1 MNSRRSLVLALLP
14 ALLMTPLAAR
24 AQPATTTTA
33 PATTVPA
40 TSAPAAGP
48 QLPRITRILVGSA
61 TDLGVDAESRPAHL
75 GRWLTLDVAGLDQ
88 LVEKARA
95 AKKPLQLYL
104 NGMPLTDVAPVYL
117 YTNGKPSRVRFA
129 LVRTENA
136 KLTWS
141 ALLGRPRAQNR
152 MVEASVG
159 LTGCADG
166 CADITD
172 GFKIP
177 LAVIR
182 PVLMG
187 GYLALLAAGL
197 WVLIR
202 LARTTPILRN
212 HGPGSPWSLDR
223 LQMAWWTL
231 LVVSA
236 FVFIWMISG
245 DYGSLSNS
253 VLALIGISA
262 GTGLIGAVMDDGK
275 QAQVQ
280 QRKALE
286 DEEAGLQAGN
296 AQPGSDAAAPA
307 AAPRRP
313 SEIEAQLAKLPKLK
327 QTKSLWI
334 DILSDENGVSFHR
347 LQVMI
352 WTLVLTVIFV
362 VSVYLRLD
370 MPDFD
375 NQLLALMGISNGT
388 YLGFKLPE
396 KAA

>member
-1 MNSRRSLVLALLP
+1 MNSRRALVLALLS
-14 ALLMTPLAAR
+14 ALLMAPLAAR
-24 AQPATTTTA
+24 AQPAPATTA
-33 PATTVPA
+33 PAG
-40 TSAPAAGP
+40 GP
-48 QLPRITRILVGSA
+48 QLPRITRVLVGSA
-61 TDLGVDAESRPAHL
+61 TDLGVDADSRPARL
-75 GRWLTLDVAGLDQ
+75 GRWLTLDVTGLDQ

-104 NGMPLTDVAPVYL
+104 NGMPLTDVPPVYL
-117 YTNGKPSRVRFA
+117 NTNGKPSRVRFG

-136 KLTWS
+136 KATWS

-152 MVEASVG
+152 IVEVSVG

-172 GFKIP
+172 GFKIS

-187 GYLALLAAGL
+187 GYLALLAGGL
-197 WVLIR
+197 WVVIR
-202 LARTTPILRN
+202 LARTTAILRN

-231 LVVSA
+231 LVVAA

-275 QAQVQ
+275 QAQMQ

-296 AQPGSDAAAPA
+296 AQPAPEAAAPA

-313 SEIEAQLAKLPKLK
+313 SEIEAQLAKLPRLK
-327 QTKSLWI
+327 QSKSLWI

-352 WTLVLTVIFV
+352 WTLVLSVIFL

-396 KAA
+396 KTA

>member
-1 MNSRRSLVLALLP
+1 MSSRRSLVLALLP

-24 AQPATTTTA
+24 AQPAPAATA
-33 PATTVPA
+33 PAAV
-40 TSAPAAGP
+40 P
-48 QLPRITRILVGSA
+48 QLPRITRVLVGSA

-75 GRWLTLDVAGLDQ
+75 GLWLTLDVAGLDQ

-104 NGMPLTDVAPVYL
+104 NGMPLTDVPPVYL
-117 YTNGKPSRVRFA
+117 NTNGKPSRVRFA

-141 ALLGRPRAQNR
+141 TLLGRPRAQNR
-152 MVEASVG
+152 TVEVSVG

-177 LAVIR
+177 LVVIR

-187 GYLALLAAGL
+187 AYFALLAGGL
-197 WVLIR
+197 WVVIR

-223 LQMAWWTL
+223 IQMAWWTL

-236 FVFIWMISG
+236 FVFIWLISG

-262 GTGLIGAVMDDGK
+262 GTGLIGAVMDHGK
-275 QAQVQ
+275 QEQVQ

-296 AQPGSDAAAPA
+296 AQPAPDAAAAA

-313 SEIEAQLAKLPKLK
+313 AEIEAQLAKLPKLK
-327 QTKSLWI
+327 QSKSLWI

-352 WTLVLTVIFV
+352 WTLVLSVIFV

-396 KAA
+396 KTA

>member
-14 ALLMTPLAAR
+14 ALLMAPLAAR
-24 AQPATTTTA
+24 AQPAPVATA
-33 PATTVPA
+33 PAAV
-40 TSAPAAGP
+40 P
-48 QLPRITRILVGSA
+48 QLPRITRVLVGTA

-75 GRWLTLDVAGLDQ
+75 GLWLTLDVAGLDQ

-104 NGMPLTDVAPVYL
+104 NGMPLTDVLPVYL
-117 YTNGKPSRVRFA
+117 NTNGKPSRVRFA
-129 LVRTENA
+129 LFRTENA

-152 MVEASVG
+152 IVEASVG

-187 GYLALLAAGL
+187 CYLALLAGGL

-202 LARTTPILRN
+202 LARTTAILRN

-223 LQMAWWTL
+223 IQMAWWTL

-236 FVFIWMISG
+236 FVFIWLISG

-253 VLALIGISA
+253 VLALIGIST
-262 GTGLIGAVMDDGK
+262 GTGLIGAVMDDNK
-275 QAQVQ
+275 QAQMQ

-286 DEEAGLQAGN
+286 GEEAGLQAGD
-296 AQPGSDAAAPA
+296 AQPASGAAAPA
-307 AAPRRP
+307 KPAAAPWLP
-313 SEIEAQLAKLPKLK
+313 SEIAAQLAKLPKLK
-327 QTKSLWI
+327 LSKTLWI
-334 DILSDENGVSFHR
+334 DILSDEDGVSFHR

-352 WTLVLTVIFV
+352 WTLVLSVIFV
-362 VSVYLRLD
+362 VSVYQRLD

-396 KAA
+396 KTA

>member
-1 MNSRRSLVLALLP
+1 
-14 ALLMTPLAAR
+14 
-24 AQPATTTTA
+24 
-33 PATTVPA
+33 
-40 TSAPAAGP
+40 
-48 QLPRITRILVGSA
+48 
-61 TDLGVDAESRPAHL
+61 
-75 GRWLTLDVAGLDQ
+75 
-88 LVEKARA
+88 
-95 AKKPLQLYL
+95 
-104 NGMPLTDVAPVYL
+104 
-117 YTNGKPSRVRFA
+117 
-129 LVRTENA
+129 
-136 KLTWS
+136 
-141 ALLGRPRAQNR
+141 

-202 LARTTPILRN
+202 LARTTAIFRN

-236 FVFIWMISG
+236 FLFIWMISG

-262 GTGLIGAVMDDGK
+262 GTGLIGAVMDDNK
-275 QAQVQ
+275 QAQMQ

-296 AQPGSDAAAPA
+296 AQPAANAAAPA

-313 SEIEAQLAKLPKLK
+313 SEIEVQLAKLPTLK
-327 QTKSLWI
+327 ASKSLWI

-352 WTLVLTVIFV
+352 WTLVLSVIFV
-362 VSVYLRLD
+362 VSVYMRLD

-396 KAA
+396 KTA

>member
-1 MNSRRSLVLALLP
+1 MNRRRSLVLALLP
-14 ALLMTPLAAR
+14 ALLMAPLAAR
-24 AQPATTTTA
+24 AQPVPAATAAA
-33 PATTVPA
+33 PA
-40 TSAPAAGP
+40 P
-48 QLPRITRILVGSA
+48 QLPKITRVLVGSA
-61 TDLGVDAESRPAHL
+61 TELGVDAESRPAHL

-104 NGMPLTDVAPVYL
+104 NGMPLADVPPVYL
-117 YTNGKPSRVRFA
+117 NTGGKPARVRFG

-136 KLTWS
+136 KATWS
-141 ALLGRPRAQNR
+141 ALLGRPRAEIR
-152 MVEASVG
+152 IVEVSVG

-172 GFKIP
+172 GFKIQ

-182 PVLMG
+182 PLLMT
-187 GYLALLAAGL
+187 GYLVLLAGGI
-197 WVLIR
+197 WGLIR
-202 LARTTPILRN
+202 LARTTSILRN

-286 DEEAGLQAGN
+286 SEEAGLQAGN
-296 AQPGSDAAAPA
+296 AQPAPDAAAPA
-307 AAPRRP
+307 APAAAARRP
-313 SEIEAQLAKLPKLK
+313 ADIEALLAKLPTLK
-327 QTKSLWI
+327 QAKSLWI

-347 LQVMI
+347 LQVII
-352 WTLVLTVIFV
+352 WTLVLSVIFV

-396 KAA
+396 KTA

>member
-1 MNSRRSLVLALLP
+1 MSSLRSLALALLP

-24 AQPATTTTA
+24 AQPA
-33 PATTVPA
+33 PAGTVA
-40 TSAPAAGP
+40 APAAAPGP
-48 QLPRITRILVGSA
+48 QLPKITRVLVGSA

-75 GRWLTLDVAGLDQ
+75 GLWLTLDVAGLDQ
-88 LVEKARA
+88 LVEKGKA

-104 NGMPLTDVAPVYL
+104 NGMPLTDVSPVYL
-117 YTNGKPSRVRFA
+117 NANGKPSRVRFA

-141 ALLGRPRAQNR
+141 ALLGRPRAQR
-152 MVEASVG
+152 RIVEVSVG

-177 LAVIR
+177 LLVIR
-182 PVLMG
+182 PVLMS
-187 GYLALLAAGL
+187 GYLALLAGGL
-197 WVLIR
+197 WGLIR

-275 QAQVQ
+275 QAQMQ
-280 QRKALE
+280 QRKVLE
-286 DEEAGLQAGN
+286 DEKTELQAGN
-296 AQPGSDAAAPA
+296 AQPAAAAAAPA
-307 AAPRRP
+307 VAPPRP
-313 SEIEAQLAKLPKLK
+313 AEIEAQLAKLPQLK
-327 QTKSLWI
+327 KTKSLWI

-347 LQVMI
+347 LQVVI
-352 WTLVLTVIFV
+352 WTLVLTVIFL

>member
-14 ALLMTPLAAR
+14 ALLMAPLAAM
-24 AQPATTTTA
+24 AQPAPATTA
-33 PATTVPA
+33 PATT
-40 TSAPAAGP
+40 APAAGP
-48 QLPRITRILVGSA
+48 QLPRITRVLVGSA
-61 TDLGVDAESRPAHL
+61 TDLGVDADSRPAHL

-117 YTNGKPSRVRFA
+117 NTTGKPSRVRFA

-152 MVEASVG
+152 IVEVSVG

-187 GYLALLAAGL
+187 AYLALLAGGL
-197 WVLIR
+197 WVVIR

-223 LQMAWWTL
+223 IQMAWWTL

-236 FVFIWMISG
+236 FVFIWLISG

-286 DEEAGLQAGN
+286 DEEAGLQVRN
-296 AQPGSDAAAPA
+296 AQPAPDAAAPA

-313 SEIEAQLAKLPKLK
+313 AEIEAELAKLPKLK
-327 QTKSLWI
+327 QSKSLWI

-347 LQVMI
+347 LQVLI
-352 WTLVLTVIFV
+352 WTLVLSVIFV

>member
-1 MNSRRSLVLALLP
+1 
-14 ALLMTPLAAR
+14 
-24 AQPATTTTA
+24 
-33 PATTVPA
+33 
-40 TSAPAAGP
+40 
-48 QLPRITRILVGSA
+48 
-61 TDLGVDAESRPAHL
+61 
-75 GRWLTLDVAGLDQ
+75 
-88 LVEKARA
+88 
-95 AKKPLQLYL
+95 L
-104 NGMPLTDVAPVYL
+104 N
-117 YTNGKPSRVRFA
+117 TNGKPSRVRFA

-136 KLTWS
+136 KPTWS
-141 ALLGRPRAQNR
+141 ALLGRPRALR
-152 MVEASVG
+152 RIVEASVG

-172 GFKIP
+172 GFKVP
-177 LAVIR
+177 LIVIR
-182 PVLMG
+182 PAFMIF
-187 GYLALLAAGL
+187 YLVQLAGGL
-197 WVLIR
+197 WVVIR

-231 LVVSA
+231 IVVSA
-236 FVFIWMISG
+236 FVFIWLISG

-275 QAQVQ
+275 QAQTQ

-286 DEEAGLQAGN
+286 DEKAGLQAGN
-296 AQPGSDAAAPA
+296 AQPASDAAAPA
-307 AAPRRP
+307 AAPQRLA
-313 SEIEAQLAKLPKLK
+313 EIEAQLAKLPKPK
-327 QTKSLWI
+327 KSQSLWI

-352 WTLVLTVIFV
+352 WTLVLTLIFV

-375 NQLLALMGISNGT
+375 TQLLALMGISNGT

-396 KAA
+396 KTA

>member
-24 AQPATTTTA
+24 AQAA
-33 PATTVPA
+33 PAA
-40 TSAPAAGP
+40 TAPAAGP

-61 TDLGVDAESRPAHL
+61 TDLGVEAESRPAHL
-75 GRWLTLDVAGLDQ
+75 GLWLTLDVAGLDQ
-88 LVEKARA
+88 LVAKARA

-104 NGMPLTDVAPVYL
+104 NGMPLNDVPPVYL
-117 YTNGKPSRVRFA
+117 NTNGKPSRVRFA
-129 LVRTENA
+129 LFRTENA

-152 MVEASVG
+152 IVEASVG
-159 LTGCADG
+159 LTGCAEG

-172 GFKIP
+172 GFKMP

-187 GYLALLAAGL
+187 SYLALLAVGL
-197 WVLIR
+197 WLVIR

-223 LQMAWWTL
+223 IQMAWWTL

-236 FVFIWMISG
+236 FVFIWLISG

-262 GTGLIGAVMDDGK
+262 GTGLIGSVMDHGK
-275 QAQVQ
+275 QEQVQ

-286 DEEAGLQAGN
+286 DEEAGLEAGN
-296 AQPGSDAAAPA
+296 AQPAADAAAAA

-313 SEIEAQLAKLPKLK
+313 AEIEAQLAKLPKLK
-327 QTKSLWI
+327 QNKSLWI

-352 WTLVLTVIFV
+352 WTLVLSVIFV
-362 VSVYLRLD
+362 VSVYQRLD

-396 KAA
+396 KTA

>member
-1 MNSRRSLVLALLP
+1 MNGRRSLVLSLLP

-24 AQPATTTTA
+24 AQPAQATTA
-33 PATTVPA
+33 A
-40 TSAPAAGP
+40 AAGP
-48 QLPRITRILVGSA
+48 QQPKITRVLVGSA

-104 NGMPLTDVAPVYL
+104 NGMPLADVPPVYL
-117 YTNGKPSRVRFA
+117 NTNGKPSRVRFA

-136 KLTWS
+136 KATWS
-141 ALLGRPRAQNR
+141 ALLGRPRAQIR
-152 MVEASVG
+152 IVEASVG

-182 PVLMG
+182 PVLMT
-187 GYLALLAAGL
+187 GYLVLLAGGI

-202 LARTTPILRN
+202 LARTTSILRN

-223 LQMAWWTL
+223 MQMAWWTL

-296 AQPGSDAAAPA
+296 AQPASDTAPA

-313 SEIEAQLAKLPKLK
+313 ADIEAQLAKLPKLK
-327 QTKSLWI
+327 QSKSLWI
-334 DILSDENGVSFHR
+334 DVLSDENGVSFHR
-347 LQVMI
+347 LQVII

-396 KAA
+396 KTA

>member
-1 MNSRRSLVLALLP
+1 
-14 ALLMTPLAAR
+14 
-24 AQPATTTTA
+24 
-33 PATTVPA
+33 
-40 TSAPAAGP
+40 
-48 QLPRITRILVGSA
+48 
-61 TDLGVDAESRPAHL
+61 
-75 GRWLTLDVAGLDQ
+75 
-88 LVEKARA
+88 
-95 AKKPLQLYL
+95 
-104 NGMPLTDVAPVYL
+104 
-117 YTNGKPSRVRFA
+117 
-129 LVRTENA
+129 
-136 KLTWS
+136 
-141 ALLGRPRAQNR
+141 
-152 MVEASVG
+152 
-159 LTGCADG
+159 
-166 CADITD
+166 
-172 GFKIP
+172 
-177 LAVIR
+177 
-182 PVLMG
+182 MG
-187 GYLALLAAGL
+187 GYLALLAVGL

-202 LARTTPILRN
+202 LARTTAILRN

-236 FVFIWMISG
+236 FLFIWMISG

-262 GTGLIGAVMDDGK
+262 GTGLIGAVMDDNK
-275 QAQVQ
+275 QAQMQ

-296 AQPGSDAAAPA
+296 AQPAANAAAPA

-313 SEIEAQLAKLPKLK
+313 SEIEVQLAKLPRLK
-327 QTKSLWI
+327 ASKSLWI

-352 WTLVLTVIFV
+352 WTLVLSVIFV
-362 VSVYLRLD
+362 VSVYMRLD

-396 KAA
+396 KTA

>member
-14 ALLMTPLAAR
+14 ALLTAPLAAR
-24 AQPATTTTA
+24 AQPA
-33 PATTVPA
+33 PAA
-40 TSAPAAGP
+40 TAPAAGP
-48 QLPRITRILVGSA
+48 QLPRITRVLVGSA
-61 TDLGVDAESRPAHL
+61 TDLGVDADSRPAHL
-75 GRWLTLDVAGLDQ
+75 GLWLTLDVAGLDQ

-104 NGMPLTDVAPVYL
+104 NGMPLADVAPVYL
-117 YTNGKPSRVRFA
+117 NTNGKPSRVRFA

-152 MVEASVG
+152 IVEVSVG

-187 GYLALLAAGL
+187 AYLALLAGGL
-197 WVLIR
+197 WVVIR
-202 LARTTPILRN
+202 LARTTAILRN

-223 LQMAWWTL
+223 IQMAWWTL

-236 FVFIWMISG
+236 FVFIWLISG

-262 GTGLIGAVMDDGK
+262 GTGLIGAVMDDSK
-275 QAQVQ
+275 QAQMQ

-286 DEEAGLQAGN
+286 DEEAGLQVGN
-296 AQPGSDAAAPA
+296 AQPAPDAAAPA

-313 SEIEAQLAKLPKLK
+313 AEIEAQLAKLPKLK
-327 QTKSLWI
+327 QSKSLWI
-334 DILSDENGVSFHR
+334 DILSDENGVSFHH
-347 LQVMI
+347 LQVI
-352 WTLVLTVIFV
+352 LWTLVLSVIFV

-396 KAA
+396 KTA